1 MRDYLY
7 LAPLQSFTDHHFRN
21 AFQQTMG
28 DVDRF
33 YAPYLKM
40 SNDGTI
46 KEGPKNDVLPKNN
59 PYEIVVPQLMA
70 CCTEDFLLMA
80 NYLSDLGYQEVNW
93 NLGCPY
99 PMVAKRDLGSG
110 ILNKPEKILSI
121 LEDVL
126 PQTDLTLG
134 IKMRM
139 GYEDT
144 SDILTLLPILNQFPL
159 SEIIV
164 HARYGK
170 QLYQGACDHDRF
182 EECISLTK
190 HKLVYNGDINT
201 VEDYRKLKQR
211 FPTINHWM
219 IGRGAVSNPFI
230 FEMIQE
236 NEDEFPEDWKEVFH
250 HFLQLLLESQLK
262 ESNNEGNVL
271 LKMKHFWEYF
281 SNSFEDGN
289 GVYRTIKKASNC
301 NDYLLKIEQ
310 LLTN

>member
-1 MRDYLY
+1 MY

-21 AFQQTMG
+21 AFQQTLG

-46 KEGPKNDVLPKNN
+46 KDGPKQDVLPKNN
-59 PYEIVVPQLMA
+59 PFEEVVPQLMA
-70 CCTEDFLLMA
+70 CCAEDFLTMA

-110 ILNKPEKILSI
+110 ILNKPEKVLSI
-121 LEDVL
+121 LEEVIPKTKL
-126 PQTDLTLG
+126 KIG

-144 SDILTLLPILNQFPL
+144 TDILTLLPALNQFPL
-159 SEIIV
+159 SEVIV

-170 QLYQGACDHDRF
+170 QLYTGGCDYDRF
-182 EECISLTK
+182 EESIPLSK
-190 HKLVYNGDINT
+190 HRLIYNGDIAT
-201 VEDYRKLKQR
+201 VEDFRILKKR
-211 FPTINHWM
+211 FPSIHHWM
-219 IGRGAVSNPFI
+219 IGRGAVSNPFL

-236 NEDEFPEDWKEVFH
+236 NECEKPEDWKEVFH
-250 HFLQLLLESQLK
+250 DFLILLLESHLN
-262 ESNNEGNVL
+262 ESSNEGNVL
-271 LKMKHFWEYF
+271 IKMKHFWEYF
-281 SNSFEDGN
+281 SSSFENDT
-289 GVYRTIKKASNC
+289 GVYRKIKKTDSIKEYQ
-301 NDYLLKIEQ
+301 DQIEQ
-310 LLTN
+310 ILLA

>member
-1 MRDYLY
+1 MY

-46 KEGPKNDVLPKNN
+46 KEGPKNDVLPINN